1 MFNSVFRGSSYDRS
15 GKHRDGEHELSGTVG
30 SSRRRTL
37 PPHDCANVEFVLRD
51 LEHCYDGDGNENAN
65 EDGGGDAD
73 GQKVSVDI
81 SNLVTVPVPVH
92 VDGLGPRDISEARQL
107 GNITPTVV
115 NEMKSEQS

>member
-51 LEHCYDGDGNENAN
+51 LENCCDGDGNENAN
-65 EDGGGDAD
+65 EDGGGDAV

-81 SNLVTVPVPVH
+81 SNLVPVPVPVH
-92 VDGLGPRDISEARQL
+92 VHGLGQRDISEAR
-107 GNITPTVV
+107 
-115 NEMKSEQS
+115 